1 MFDALAKL
9 GAQLVQWHLLEHPAA
24 LAIGG
29 GPHPSPLPGGEG
41 VNPRWFR
48 TDFGLQKVAEKGR
61 ALAEVSGDVG
71 KVFINATSGFA
82 NVRLGVWQ
90 HTIGGYQVLHKW
102 LDDRRKAKRS
112 LSQDDITHWLRVY
125 AALEATQKLM
135 RQVDAAIEV
144 HGGWPGAF
152 SQNHPPPDAATL
164 ALEQAAQKDQLKAQ
178 KKASAS
184 ETRSAASG
192 NGFFDFGDDL
202 E

>member
-9 GAQLVQWHLLEHPAA
+9 GAQLVQWHLLEHPAP
-24 LAIGG
+24 LVIGG

-82 NVRLGVWQ
+82 N
-90 HTIGGYQVLHKW
+90 
-102 LDDRRKAKRS
+102 
-112 LSQDDITHWLRVY
+112 
-125 AALEATQKLM
+125 
-135 RQVDAAIEV
+135 
-144 HGGWPGAF
+144 
-152 SQNHPPPDAATL
+152 
-164 ALEQAAQKDQLKAQ
+164 
-178 KKASAS
+178 
-184 ETRSAASG
+184 
-192 NGFFDFGDDL
+192 GFFDFGDNL